1 MIENLKKDPNKN
13 YQADGKC
20 LEELFLNNN
29 EWLAI
34 NELIE
39 LLNPFALATTIIG
52 GSFYPTLSIT
62 YPIIIQLIDNTKKNI
77 TKINN
82 PKIKEVATELYNN
95 IKDQLQEL
103 DITAHIASFLDP
115 CFKNLEFLKAYQ
127 KREVHN
133 NVQELIQEEE
143 LVNDSNFET
152 TQEKSALSL
161 FFGET
166 NQSEEYSD
174 IKAEFNLYLSLPT
187 LSKTNTSDPLKWWK
201 EKKSSLP
208 RLAKLARTYLAI
220 PSTSVPSER
229 LFSSAGNTLTKKR
242 NRLSPTSVHD
252 ILFLKENF
260 SNFNIFPKN

>member
-1 MIENLKKDPNKN
+1 MQTISHIQEFVDPISLEDDDSDNDSDSNNDSENENSDINQNNLQSNQRTTILNPISDICTRWNSTFLVIQRLYQLRDPIFLMIENLKKDPNKN

-95 IKDQLQEL
+95 IKDRWQEL

-143 LVNDSNFET
+143 LVNDSNFE
-152 TQEKSALSL
+152 QHKKNL
-161 FFGET
+161 
-166 NQSEEYSD
+166 
-174 IKAEFNLYLSLPT
+174 LYL
-187 LSKTNTSDPLKWWK
+187 
-201 EKKSSLP
+201 
-208 RLAKLARTYLAI
+208 Y
-220 PSTSVPSER
+220 
-229 LFSSAGNTLTKKR
+229 
-242 NRLSPTSVHD
+242 
-252 ILFLKENF
+252 FLVKPI
-260 SNFNIFPKN
+260 SQKNIQI